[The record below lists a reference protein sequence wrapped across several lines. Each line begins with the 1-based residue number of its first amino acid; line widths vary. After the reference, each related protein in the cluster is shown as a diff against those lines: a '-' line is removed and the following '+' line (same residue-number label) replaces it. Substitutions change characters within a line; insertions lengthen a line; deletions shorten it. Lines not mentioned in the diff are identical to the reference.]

1 MTTATAD
8 VLGPHPRVA
17 QALNT
22 ARALAASHNDAELLA
37 IAERRISELLGAERQ
52 GMPVNVDAPTTAVG
66 TAALAFIEQWVI
78 DVANITDD
86 MVAALRTELGED
98 RLMDFI
104 HGVLAVEQRI
114 RLELAWHKL
123 GLTT

>member
-17 QALNT
+17 QALNA

-37 IAERRISELLGAERQ
+37 VAEHRIAELLGVEASALSSASNNHT
-52 GMPVNVDAPTTAVG
+52 PSHA
-66 TAALAFIEQWVI
+66 AALTFVEQWVI

-86 MVAALRTELGED
+86 MVAALRKELGED

-104 HGVLAVEQRI
+104 HGVLTVEQRI
-114 RLELAWHKL
+114 RLELAWERL
-123 GLTT
+123 GLAQ